1 MRSIIERKK
10 IFIFEKIVDVLSQG
24 DIVFGNLETVLSDYG
39 KKNSYES
46 LILRG
51 NPYFVDQ
58 LKNSNFKVINIANN
72 HIQQHG
78 NPPFY
83 NTINIL
89 KQSKFKIIG
98 IDNLQPQIIESRGI
112 KIGFFGYS
120 LRPEE
125 NASKVLYSQGN
136 KKKIISDINR
146 IKKKVDYIIISLHW
160 GDEYINIPSISQI
173 NFAHDIIDSGA
184 DVILGHHPHILQPVE
199 KYRRGIIAYSLGN
212 FVSDM
217 CSKITKKNM
226 ILKIIF
232 DKDQVKKVE
241 LIPIYI
247 NKNYQPEIS
256 TNKEAKK
263 YPYYLLHTE
272 KLLNLAKSI
281 NYKETLKSCIRND
294 RYEYFKFLIRNF
306 YKFSIP
312 VLYKIISSALIRRLK

>member
-1 MRSIIERKK
+1 M
-10 IFIFEKIVDVLSQG
+10 
-24 DIVFGNLETVLSDYG
+24 ETVLSDYD

-46 LILRG
+46 LMLRG
-51 NPYFVDQ
+51 NPDFVNQ
-58 LKNSNFKVINIANN
+58 LKDSNFKILNIANN

-78 NPPFY
+78 ELPFY

-89 KQSKFKIIG
+89 QQNKIKVIG
-98 IDNLQPQIIESRGI
+98 ADDLQPKIIESKGI
-112 KIGFFGYS
+112 KLGFFGYS
-120 LRPEE
+120 LRPGE
-125 NASKVLYSQGN
+125 NASRIFYSQGN

-160 GDEYINIPSISQI
+160 GNEYINLPSISQI
-173 NFAHDIIDSGA
+173 NFAHDIVDAGA
-184 DVILGHHPHILQPVE
+184 DIILGHHPHVLQPVE
-199 KYRRGIIAYSLGN
+199 KYKGGIIAYSLGN

-217 CSKITKKNM
+217 CSEVTKKSM

-232 DKDQVKKVE
+232 NQNKKNKIE

-263 YPYYLLHTE
+263 YPYNLLE
-272 KLLNLAKSI
+272 AEELLNLVKSI
-281 NYKETLKSCIRND
+281 NYKDTLKDCIRKD

-306 YKFSIP
+306 YKYSIP
-312 VLYKIISSALIRRLK
+312 VLYKIIYNAMKRRYHNER